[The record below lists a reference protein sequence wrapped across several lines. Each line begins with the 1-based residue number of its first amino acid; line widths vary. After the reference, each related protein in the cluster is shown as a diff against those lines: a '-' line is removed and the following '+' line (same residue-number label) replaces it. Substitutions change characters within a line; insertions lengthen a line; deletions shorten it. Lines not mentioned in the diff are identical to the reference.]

1 MFVFGRFSMIEDVNE
16 AACNL
21 LGYARSELVERHG
34 SELMP
39 PEARRM
45 AGLSVDQM
53 RRGESEGCRGRLVRK
68 DGSLVSVEVRAR
80 PLPKGRLILTV
91 RPVPDD
97 AGGRSSC

>member
-53 RRGESEGCRGRLVRK
+53 RRGESEGCRGRLVRHL
-68 DGSLVSVEVRAR
+68 G
-80 PLPKGRLILTV
+80 
-91 RPVPDD
+91 
-97 AGGRSSC
+97 GGRKMAFTSAIKSAREVVQRLVDE